1 MRRSIR
7 TYSARSLN
15 TRLTIVPT
23 GSQWLSQRSMPCE
36 ECAMGGWTKGASEL
50 TGKRFADFQ
59 VALTHYNAARFRPAL
74 PEEAPRNELAREQA
88 VARAEI
94 EFIEAQRAEL
104 GSLAA
109 DISDDPD
116 GFIAWFEQ
124 LKST

>member
-1 MRRSIR
+1 
-7 TYSARSLN
+7 
-15 TRLTIVPT
+15 
-23 GSQWLSQRSMPCE
+23 
-36 ECAMGGWTKGASEL
+36 MGIAGVGWTKGASEL

-124 LKST
+124 LKSTGPGQGDPLFPCSPSPHQPNR